1 MWRGD
6 RCDYVPW
13 LQEALYPDDWE
24 KQSRVLWL
32 IYSEGLPL
40 TYEPQTDLAV
50 IRTYL
55 AAEALR
61 KRTNENYTK

>member
-1 MWRGD
+1 
-6 RCDYVPW
+6 
-13 LQEALYPDDWE
+13 
-24 KQSRVLWL
+24 LWL

-61 KRTNENYTK
+61 NANK

>member
-1 MWRGD
+1 MWCGD
-6 RCDYVPW
+6 RCDYLPW
-13 LQEALYPDDWE
+13 LQEELYPGDWE

-40 TYEPQTDLAV
+40 MYEPQTDLAV

-61 KRTNENYTK
+61 NANK